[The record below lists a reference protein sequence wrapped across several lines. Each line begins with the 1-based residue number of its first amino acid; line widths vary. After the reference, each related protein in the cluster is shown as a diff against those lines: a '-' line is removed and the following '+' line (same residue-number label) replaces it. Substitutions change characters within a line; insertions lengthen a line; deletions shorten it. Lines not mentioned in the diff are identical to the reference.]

1 MWLREGEG
9 GGGKG
14 REESAKYVCPA
25 ESFLE
30 ET

>member
-9 GGGKG
+9 GGKR
-14 REESAKYVCPA
+14 REESAKYVCLA

>member
-9 GGGKG
+9 REKG
-14 REESAKYVCPA
+14 RQESAKYVCPA
-25 ESFLE
+25 ESFSE

>member
-9 GGGKG
+9 RGKG
-14 REESAKYVCPA
+14 RQESAKYVCPV

>member
-9 GGGKG
+9 RGKG
-14 REESAKYVCPA
+14 RQESAKYVCPA